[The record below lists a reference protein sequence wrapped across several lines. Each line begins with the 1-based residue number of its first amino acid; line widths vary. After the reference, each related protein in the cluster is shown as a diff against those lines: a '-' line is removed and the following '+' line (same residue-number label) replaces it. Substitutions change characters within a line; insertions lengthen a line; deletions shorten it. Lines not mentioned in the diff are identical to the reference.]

1 MGSSSDYIY
10 FWVNLNGDIYKG
22 TSTTMADSKLWI
34 PANPVVNNG
43 WKTFSNSTGYDSLN
57 VETTS
62 GTFTNGTCTYTDL
75 LIINQYS
82 TGNNLLSGKYYYK
95 KGVGLVTHNSY
106 NNGTL
111 E

>member
-1 MGSSSDYIY
+1 
-10 FWVNLNGDIYKG
+10 
-22 TSTTMADSKLWI
+22 MADSKLWI

-95 KGVGLVTHNSY
+95 LKKLHSLMEILHTAVLTIRRIN
-106 NNGTL
+106 
-111 E
+111 